1 MTTLTTITTIIVAL
15 ITAVIGPL
23 IMTWFKDKLEKRNQ
37 PPTKQSP
44 VKEAIDLNELVDKQL
59 DQILEE
65 IQCDRIWIGQFHN
78 GGHFYPTGK
87 SIQKFSIFY
96 EKLTPNTG
104 AIQHIFQ
111 QIPVSLFPKALS
123 KLYKEGELAIP
134 TYENTETFD
143 LDIFARDYG
152 TKSFYMIAIDDLD
165 EHFIGVMGI
174 AFNDKEHKLSREEWI
189 FIRQKVGAIG
199 SLLTDYLKSSK

>member
-1 MTTLTTITTIIVAL
+1 MEMTMITTILVAI
-15 ITAVIGPL
+15 ITAVVGPV
-23 IMTWFKDKLEKRNQ
+23 IIEWVRAKLKKEENKN
-37 PPTKQSP
+37 SS
-44 VKEAIDLNELVDKQL
+44 VKEAIDVNELIDGQL
-59 DQILEE
+59 DQLLEE
-65 IQCDRIWIGQFHN
+65 LGCDRIWIGQFHN

-96 EKLTPNTG
+96 EKLTPSTS

-123 KLYKEGELAIP
+123 KLYKDGELSVVNYNTDE
-134 TYENTETFD
+134 TYD
-143 LDIFARDYG
+143 LSMFSKDYG
-152 TKSFYMIAIDDLD
+152 TKSFYMLAIDDLD

-174 AFNDKEHKLSREEWI
+174 AFNDKEHKLSKEEWI

-199 SLLTDYLKSSK
+199 SLLTDYLYKKK

>member
-1 MTTLTTITTIIVAL
+1 MTTFAMFSTIIVAL

-23 IMTWFKDKLEKRNQ
+23 LLTWFKNKLENKSK
-37 PPTKQSP
+37 PSS
-44 VKEAIDLNELVDKQL
+44 VKEAIDLNELVDTQL
-59 DQILEE
+59 DQMIEE
-65 IQCDRIWIGQFHN
+65 IECDRIWIGQFHN

-96 EKLTPNTG
+96 EKLTPATG

-123 KLYKEGELAIP
+123 KLYKDGELSVVNYEKDE
-134 TYENTETFD
+134 TYD
-143 LDIFARDYG
+143 LNIFSRDYG

-165 EHFIGVMGI
+165 GHFIGLMGI

-199 SLLTDYLKSSK
+199 SLLTDYLKIKK

>member
-1 MTTLTTITTIIVAL
+1 MTTFAMFSTIIVAL

-23 IMTWFKDKLEKRNQ
+23 LLTWFKNKLE
-37 PPTKQSP
+37 TKTKPSS
-44 VKEAIDLNELVDKQL
+44 VKEAIDLNELVDTQL
-59 DQILEE
+59 DQLMEE
-65 IQCDRIWIGQFHN
+65 IECDRIWIGQFHN

-96 EKLTPNTG
+96 EKLTPATG

-123 KLYKEGELAIP
+123 KLYKDGELSVVNYEKDE
-134 TYENTETFD
+134 TYD
-143 LDIFARDYG
+143 LNIFSRDYG

-165 EHFIGVMGI
+165 GHFIGLMGI
-174 AFNDKEHKLSREEWI
+174 AFNDKEYKLSREEWI

-199 SLLTDYLKSSK
+199 SLLTDYLKIKK

>member
-1 MTTLTTITTIIVAL
+1 MTTFAMFSTIIVAL

-23 IMTWFKDKLEKRNQ
+23 LLTWFKNKIENKSK
-37 PPTKQSP
+37 PSS
-44 VKEAIDLNELVDKQL
+44 VKEAIDLNELVDNQL
-59 DQILEE
+59 DILMEE
-65 IQCDRIWIGQFHN
+65 IECDRIWIGQFHN

-96 EKLTPNTG
+96 EKLTPATG

-123 KLYKEGELAIP
+123 KLYKDGELSVIN
-134 TYENTETFD
+134 YENDETYD
-143 LDIFARDYG
+143 LNIFSRDYG
-152 TKSFYMIAIDDLD
+152 TKSFYMIAIDDLNG
-165 EHFIGVMGI
+165 HFIGLMGI

-199 SLLTDYLKSSK
+199 SLLTDYLKIKK

>member
-1 MTTLTTITTIIVAL
+1 MTTLSMITTIIVAL

-23 IMTWFKDKLEKRNQ
+23 LMTWFKNKLESK
-37 PPTKQSP
+37 PKISP
-44 VKEAIDLNELVDKQL
+44 VKEAIDLNELVDNQL
-59 DQILEE
+59 DMMMDE
-65 IQCDRIWIGQFHN
+65 IGCDRIWIGQFHN

-96 EKLTPNTG
+96 EKLTPSTS

-123 KLYKEGELAIP
+123 KLYKDGELGIVNYNTDE
-134 TYENTETFD
+134 TYD
-143 LDIFARDYG
+143 LSVFAKDHN
-152 TKSFYMIAIDDLD
+152 TKSFYMLAIDDLD
-165 EHFIGVMGI
+165 DHFIGVMGI

-199 SLLTDYLKSSK
+199 SLLTDYLHKKK

>member
-1 MTTLTTITTIIVAL
+1 MTTLSMITTIIVAL

-23 IMTWFKDKLEKRNQ
+23 IVTWVQAKIANKPKI
-37 PPTKQSP
+37 SP
-44 VKEAIDLNELVDKQL
+44 VKEAIDLNELVDNQL
-59 DQILEE
+59 DMMMDE
-65 IQCDRIWIGQFHN
+65 IGCDRIWIGQFHN

-96 EKLTPNTG
+96 EKLTPSTS

-123 KLYKEGELAIP
+123 KLYKDGELGIVNYNTDE
-134 TYENTETFD
+134 TYD
-143 LDIFARDYG
+143 LSVFAKDYN
-152 TKSFYMIAIDDLD
+152 TKSFYMLAIDDLD
-165 EHFIGVMGI
+165 DHFIGVMGI
-174 AFNDKEHKLSREEWI
+174 SFNDKEHKLSREEWI

-199 SLLTDYLKSSK
+199 SLLTDYLHKKK

>member
-1 MTTLTTITTIIVAL
+1 MTTLAMLTTILVAL

-23 IMTWFKDKLEKRNQ
+23 LMTWFKNKLEK
-37 PPTKQSP
+37 SP
-44 VKEAIDLNELVDKQL
+44 KVSSVKEAIDLNELVDHQL
-59 DQILEE
+59 DMLMDE
-65 IQCDRIWIGQFHN
+65 IGCDRIWIGQFHN

-87 SIQKFSIFY
+87 SIQKFSLFY
-96 EKLTPNTG
+96 EKVSPNTN

-123 KLYKEGELAIP
+123 KLYKDGELSIVDYKKDE
-134 TYENTETFD
+134 TYDLSLFHKEFD
-143 LDIFARDYG
+143 

-165 EHFIGVMGI
+165 GHFIGLMGI
-174 AFNDKEHKLSREEWI
+174 AFNDKEHKLAKEEWI

-199 SLLTDYLKSSK
+199 SLLTNYLYTKK

>member
-1 MTTLTTITTIIVAL
+1 MTTLAMLTTIIVAL

-23 IMTWFKDKLEKRNQ
+23 LMTWFKNKLDS
-37 PPTKQSP
+37 SP
-44 VKEAIDLNELVDKQL
+44 KVSSVKEAIDLNSLVDNQL
-59 DQILEE
+59 DQLMEE
-65 IQCDRIWIGQFHN
+65 LGCDRVWIGQFHN

-96 EKLTPNTG
+96 EKLTPDTT

-123 KLYKEGELAIP
+123 KLYKDGELAIVN
-134 TYENTETFD
+134 YNSDENYD
-143 LDIFARDYG
+143 LSMFAKDYG
-152 TKSFYMIAIDDLD
+152 TKSFYMLAIDDLD
-165 EHFIGVMGI
+165 THFIGVIGI
-174 AFNDKEHKLSREEWI
+174 AFNDKEHKLSKDEWI

-199 SLLTDYLKSSK
+199 SLLTDYLYKKK

>member
-1 MTTLTTITTIIVAL
+1 MEITMITTILVAL
-15 ITAVIGPL
+15 ITAVIGPAVL
-23 IMTWFKDKLEKRNQ
+23 EWVRAKLKKEENKN
-37 PPTKQSP
+37 SS
-44 VKEAIDLNELVDKQL
+44 VKEAIDVNELIDGQL
-59 DQILEE
+59 DQLLEE
-65 IQCDRIWIGQFHN
+65 LGCDRIWIGQFHN

-96 EKLTPNTG
+96 EKLTPSTS

-123 KLYKEGELAIP
+123 KLYKDGELAVVNYNTDE
-134 TYENTETFD
+134 TYD
-143 LDIFARDYG
+143 LSMFSKDYG
-152 TKSFYMIAIDDLD
+152 TKSFYMLAIDDLD

-174 AFNDKEHKLSREEWI
+174 AFNDKEHKLSKEEWI

-199 SLLTDYLKSSK
+199 SLLTDYLYKKK

>member
-1 MTTLTTITTIIVAL
+1 MTTLSMITTIIIAL

-23 IMTWFKDKLEKRNQ
+23 LMTWFKNKLESK
-37 PPTKQSP
+37 PKISP
-44 VKEAIDLNELVDKQL
+44 VKEAIDLNELVDNQL
-59 DQILEE
+59 DMMMDE
-65 IQCDRIWIGQFHN
+65 IGCDRIWIGQFHN

-96 EKLTPNTG
+96 EKLTPSTS

-123 KLYKEGELAIP
+123 KLYKDGELGIVNYNTDE
-134 TYENTETFD
+134 TYD
-143 LDIFARDYG
+143 LSVFAKDHN
-152 TKSFYMIAIDDLD
+152 TKSFYMLAIDDLD
-165 EHFIGVMGI
+165 DHFIGVMGI

-199 SLLTDYLKSSK
+199 SLLTDYLHKKK

>member
-1 MTTLTTITTIIVAL
+1 MTTFAMFSTIIVAL

-23 IMTWFKDKLEKRNQ
+23 LLTWFKNKIE
-37 PPTKQSP
+37 TKSKP
-44 VKEAIDLNELVDKQL
+44 SSVKEAIDLNELVDTQL
-59 DQILEE
+59 DKLMEE
-65 IQCDRIWIGQFHN
+65 IECDRIWIGQFHN

-96 EKLTPNTG
+96 EKLTPTTG

-123 KLYKEGELAIP
+123 KLYKDGELAVVNYEKDE
-134 TYENTETFD
+134 TYD
-143 LDIFARDYG
+143 LNIFSRDYG

-165 EHFIGVMGI
+165 GHFIGLMGI

-199 SLLTDYLKSSK
+199 SLLTDYLNTKK

>member
-1 MTTLTTITTIIVAL
+1 MEITMFTTIIVAL
-15 ITAVIGPL
+15 ITAVIGPAFL
-23 IMTWFKDKLEKRNQ
+23 EWVRTKLKKEDSK
-37 PPTKQSP
+37 SSS

-59 DQILEE
+59 DQIIEE
-65 IQCDRIWIGQFHN
+65 IECDRIWIGQFHN

-96 EKLTPNTG
+96 EKLTPTTS

-123 KLYKEGELAIP
+123 KLYKDGELSIINYN
-134 TYENTETFD
+134 TDENYD
-143 LDIFARDYG
+143 LNLFAKDYN
-152 TKSFYMIAIDDLD
+152 TKSFYMLAIDDLD
-165 EHFIGVMGI
+165 GHFIGVIGI
-174 AFNDKEHKLSREEWI
+174 AFNEKEHKLSREEWI

-199 SLLTDYLKSSK
+199 SLLTDYLYAKR

>member
-1 MTTLTTITTIIVAL
+1 MTTLAMLTTILVAL

-23 IMTWFKDKLEKRNQ
+23 LMTWFKNKLESK
-37 PPTKQSP
+37 PKVSS
-44 VKEAIDLNELVDKQL
+44 VKEAIDLNELVDHQL
-59 DQILEE
+59 DILMDE
-65 IQCDRIWIGQFHN
+65 IGCDRIWIGQFHN

-87 SIQKFSIFY
+87 SIQKFSLFY
-96 EKLTPNTG
+96 EKVSPNTS

-123 KLYKEGELAIP
+123 KLYKDGELSIVDYKKDE
-134 TYENTETFD
+134 TYD
-143 LDIFARDYG
+143 LSLFHKEYN

-165 EHFIGVMGI
+165 GHFIGLMGI
-174 AFNDKEHKLSREEWI
+174 AFSNEEHKLTKEEWI

-199 SLLTDYLKSSK
+199 SLLTDYLYTKK